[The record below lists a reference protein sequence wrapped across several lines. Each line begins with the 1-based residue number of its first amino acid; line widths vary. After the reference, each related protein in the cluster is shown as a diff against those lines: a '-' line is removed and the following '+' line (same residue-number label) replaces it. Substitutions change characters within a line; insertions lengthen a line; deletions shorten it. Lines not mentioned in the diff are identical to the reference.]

1 MKNEST
7 LPTLIALM
15 LFQPWWCIRSK
26 PTTEQVKDTGA
37 MVTCVAN
44 HWGEDW
50 AKLIADCA
58 GQGLEL
64 FYDIVAEN
72 EKNAIATTPEDAGPS
87 RKTLSSSPNPAASVD
102 HRETDKQA
110 PKGSYYATQTPIA
123 IRLLNKDGRK

>member
-15 LFQPWWCIRSK
+15 LFQPWWCMRSK
-26 PTTEQVKDTGA
+26 PTTEQVKNTGA
-37 MVTCVAN
+37 IVTCVAN

-50 AKLIADCA
+50 TKLIADCA

-72 EKNAIATTPEDAGPS
+72 EKNAITATPEDAGPA
-87 RKTLSSSPNPAASVD
+87 RKTLGVSMDTQDAGV
-102 HRETDKQA
+102 RLW
-110 PKGSYYATQTPIA
+110 SYYATQTPIA